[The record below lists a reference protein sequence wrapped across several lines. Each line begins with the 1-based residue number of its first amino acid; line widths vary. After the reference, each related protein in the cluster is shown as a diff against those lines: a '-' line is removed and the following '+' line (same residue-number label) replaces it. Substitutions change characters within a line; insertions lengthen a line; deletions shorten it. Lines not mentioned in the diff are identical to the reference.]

1 MAAFGLRGKSLVA
14 LLLAGLLALLP
25 AGLIGWSLLSGIHE
39 HFGEAYARN
48 ATLLSREKIRAPI
61 SRELALSLRLANSE
75 VTLQWLKDPQNPE
88 RKDLFFRE
96 AERYRQDFRD
106 HAYFIGML
114 SNMGYYFNGNDEPL
128 SREPRY
134 TLNPDAPADSWFFA
148 TLRDTEN
155 FNINVDLNPELN
167 TTKVWLNMVVK
178 DDNGEVLALA
188 GSGVDL
194 SSFIRDFIASD
205 DSGVTPM
212 ILDSEGAIQAHQ
224 DRSLIALNSGADAKA
239 AAGNTLLDLLANDEQ
254 RASVR
259 AAMQA
264 VQAEPGAVQVRT
276 VSLDGHARLLAL
288 SYIPE
293 LNWFVANAID
303 LNSAQVIDRT
313 WLLPV
318 LLGLGALLILFVLLF
333 AFAIERLL
341 LRPLRQLRYSAQA
354 MAAGRYDVALP
365 HTRNDEIGE
374 LSEAFDAMAQKVR
387 SHTSELEQRVQERTR
402 DLEAANQS
410 MLSARKKIEDSIDYA
425 SLIQRSILPNR
436 ELVNALGQ
444 HHAVLWRP
452 RDVVGGDFYIFRS
465 EAQRCLF
472 GVVDCAGHGVPGA
485 LMTMLAHAA
494 LEQAISDC
502 GLDDPAAILQR
513 TDQIVRSMLSD
524 SAEYKS
530 VATNMDVGLA
540 YVDLQGRRVVFS
552 GAKIALYHSDGSSVE
567 HLSGG
572 RRALGDKRQGE
583 YHNSEVALQAGRT
596 FYLCTDGFL
605 DQAGGDRGFGFGNS
619 RFAEMLC
626 QHAKLPLQQQSAAF
640 SDTLASYQGDYP
652 QRDDIT
658 MLCFRFD

>member
-1 MAAFGLRGKSLVA
+1 MAAFGLRGKSLLA

-75 VTLQWLKDPQNPE
+75 VTLQWLKDPDDPAK
-88 RKDLFFRE
+88 KDLFFRE

-114 SNMGYYFNGNDEPL
+114 SNYGYYFNGNDEPI

-134 TLNPDAPADSWFFA
+134 LLNPEAAADSWFFA
-148 TLRDTEN
+148 SLRDTDS
-155 FNINVDLNPELN
+155 FNINVDSNPELN
-167 TTKVWLNMVVK
+167 TTKVWFNMVVK
-178 DDNGEVLALA
+178 DNNGEVLALA
-188 GSGVDL
+188 GSGLDL

-205 DSGVTPM
+205 DDGVTPM
-212 ILDSEGAIQAHQ
+212 ILDADGAIQAHQ
-224 DRSLIALNSGADAKA
+224 DRSLIALNSGADTNARTGSNLLEMLDSDPQKQAVRDAMQTVKA
-239 AAGNTLLDLLANDEQ
+239 NPGEVQIRQIHLAGNDQ
-254 RASVR
+254 
-259 AAMQA
+259 
-264 VQAEPGAVQVRT
+264 
-276 VSLDGHARLLAL
+276 LLAL
-288 SYIPE
+288 TYIPE
-293 LNWFVANAID
+293 LNWFVANAVD

-313 WLLPV
+313 WLTPV
-318 LLGLGALLILFVLLF
+318 LLGLGALLVFLILLF

-341 LRPLRQLRYSAQA
+341 LRPLRQLRQSAQA
-354 MAAGRYDVALP
+354 MAAGRYDVAMP
-365 HTRNDEIGE
+365 TTRNDEIGE

-402 DLEAANQS
+402 DLEEVNQS
-410 MLSARKKIEDSIDYA
+410 MRTARKKIEDSIDYA

-465 EAQRCLF
+465 ENQRCLF

-494 LEQAISDC
+494 LEQAINDC
-502 GLDDPAAILQR
+502 GLADPAATLQR

-540 YVDLQGRRVVFS
+540 YVDLDQRRVVFS
-552 GAKIALYHSDGSSVE
+552 GAKIALYHSDGNSVE
-567 HLSGG
+567 HVAGA
-572 RRALGDKRQGE
+572 RRALGDKRLGDYQ
-583 YHNSEVALQAGRT
+583 NSEVSLETGRT

-605 DQAGGDRGFGFGNS
+605 DQAGGEQGFGFGNS

-626 QHAKLPLQQQSAAF
+626 QHAKLPLQQQSTAF
-640 SDTLASYQGDYP
+640 SDTLAAYQGDYP

>member
-1 MAAFGLRGKSLVA
+1 MTEDPVRT
-14 LLLAGLLALLP
+14 
-25 AGLIGWSLLSGIHE
+25 H
-39 HFGEAYARN
+39 
-48 ATLLSREKIRAPI
+48 
-61 SRELALSLRLANSE
+61 RLGAVLE
-75 VTLQWLKDPQNPE
+75 VTLD
-88 RKDLFFRE
+88 R
-96 AERYRQDFRD
+96 
-106 HAYFIGML
+106 
-114 SNMGYYFNGNDEPL
+114 
-128 SREPRY
+128 PR
-134 TLNPDAPADSWFFA
+134 
-148 TLRDTEN
+148 
-155 FNINVDLNPELN
+155 
-167 TTKVWLNMVVK
+167 
-178 DDNGEVLALA
+178 
-188 GSGVDL
+188 
-194 SSFIRDFIASD
+194 
-205 DSGVTPM
+205 
-212 ILDSEGAIQAHQ
+212 
-224 DRSLIALNSGADAKA
+224 
-239 AAGNTLLDLLANDEQ
+239 
-254 RASVR
+254 
-259 AAMQA
+259 
-264 VQAEPGAVQVRT
+264 
-276 VSLDGHARLLAL
+276 
-288 SYIPE
+288 
-293 LNWFVANAID
+293 ANAID

-341 LRPLRQLRYSAQA
+341 LRPLRQLRQSAQA
-354 MAAGRYDVALP
+354 MASGRYDVALP

-387 SHTSELEQRVQERTR
+387 SHTEELEQRVQERTR
-402 DLEAANQS
+402 DLEAVNQN

-436 ELVNALGQ
+436 DLVNALGQ

-465 EAQRCLF
+465 EAQQCLF

-502 GLDDPAAILQR
+502 GLADPAAILER

-530 VATNMDVGLA
+530 IATNMDVGLA

-552 GAKIALYHSDGSSVE
+552 GAKIALYHSDGTRVE
-567 HLSGG
+567 HVSGG

-583 YHNSEVALQAGRT
+583 YHNSEVPLQAGRT

-619 RFAEMLC
+619 RFADMLC

-640 SDTLASYQGDYP
+640 SDTLAAYQGDYP